1 MIAIMRKHIKL
12 FFSLLSL
19 LILLTFSRSPAASA
33 LPPTDSE
40 SLPGQTVLIRL
51 DPQVRQRYEP
61 PPAAFLSS
69 SEQAATATIVVNYN
83 GPGWTLD
90 AQTAFEFAV
99 DIWESLITSPV
110 PIVVDAEFGPLGPGV
125 LGGAGP
131 TTFRGNFSN
140 APQTNTW
147 YPIATA
153 NKLATYDLSPGLS
166 DIQATFSSS
175 YADWYFGTDSS
186 TPTDKISFV
195 SVVLHELGHGLGFLG
210 SMRVDGGIGIYGYS
224 GYPMIYDRY
233 TENGAGTALL
243 AYSNNSTDLGDQ
255 LTSNNI
261 FFDSPAAN
269 FANGGNRV
277 PLYAPSTWNQ
287 GSSYSHLAESFN
299 VTSHSL
305 MTYSISRGET
315 LHNPGSVTLCMFK
328 EMGWTVAET
337 CGSTAISGLT
347 AGNDGPTALGS
358 ATQFTASITS
368 GSNVTYEWDFGD
380 STNGNGLT
388 VSHQYAAPGSYIAQ
402 VTASNSI
409 NQETATTTVQV
420 EEAIAGLSAVNDG
433 PTLLGTATQLTATI
447 SGGSNVTY
455 NWDFG
460 DSTNG
465 SGASVPHQYA
475 APGSYIAEVTASN
488 AVSQSTTTTT
498 VQIDE
503 NITPIS
509 GLTAA
514 NDGPTIFGT
523 FTQLTATITSGNN
536 VTYEWDFGD
545 GASDNGGIISHQ
557 YTAPGTYT
565 AVVTATNS
573 VGQASATTIVQVEE
587 TITGLA
593 GDNDGPT
600 ILGTATQLTAS
611 ISSGSNVAYEWD
623 FGDGNSGSGPLV
635 SHQYAAPG
643 TYTAE
648 VAATNLVS
656 QNAAATVVM
665 VQEISSRVFIPLL
678 AKP

>member
-1 MIAIMRKHIKL
+1 MMKHIKL
-12 FFSLLSL
+12 FLPIFSLLIF
-19 LILLTFSRSPAASA
+19 LIFGKSPAASA
-33 LPPTDSE
+33 LPPIDSE
-40 SLPGQTVLIRL
+40 SLPGQIVLIRL

-83 GPGWTLD
+83 GLGWTAE

-131 TTFRGNFSN
+131 TTFQGNFPN
-140 APQTNTW
+140 APQTDTW

-153 NKLATYDLSPGLS
+153 NKLATFDLSPQS
-166 DIQATFSSS
+166 DIQATFSST
-175 YADWYFGTDSS
+175 YPDWHFGTGSS

-210 SMRVDGGIGIYGYS
+210 SMRVNGVTGVYGYS

-243 AYSNNSTDLGDQ
+243 DYPNNSTNLGDQ

-261 FFDSPAAN
+261 FFDSPGSN

-277 PLYAPSTWNQ
+277 PLYAPSPWSQ

-299 VTSHSL
+299 MTSHGL
-305 MTYSISRGET
+305 MTYSISKGET

-328 EMGWTVAET
+328 EMGWTVAES

-358 ATQFTASITS
+358 ATQLTASITN
-368 GSNVTYEWDFGD
+368 GSNVTYDWDFDDG
-380 STNGNGLT
+380 SSASGAT
-388 VSHQYAAPGSYIAQ
+388 VSHQYAAPGSYTAE

-409 NQETATTTVQV
+409 NQETATTIVQV
-420 EEAIAGLSAVNDG
+420 DQAIANLAAANDG
-433 PTLLGTATQLTATI
+433 PNALGTATQLTATI
-447 SGGSNVTY
+447 SSGSNVTY
-455 NWDFG
+455 EWDFG
-460 DSTNG
+460 DG
-465 SGASVPHQYA
+465 SKATGAVVSHQYA
-475 APGSYIAEVTASN
+475 APGTYTAEVSASN
-488 AVSQSTTTTT
+488 SLGQETATTI

-503 NITPIS
+503 SITPIS

-514 NDGPTIFGT
+514 NDGPTILGAT
-523 FTQLTATITSGNN
+523 TQLTATISSGSD
-536 VTYEWDFGD
+536 VTYEWNFSD
-545 GASDNGGIISHQ
+545 GTSGIGQVTFHMYAS
-557 YTAPGTYT
+557 
-565 AVVTATNS
+565 
-573 VGQASATTIVQVEE
+573 
-587 TITGLA
+587 
-593 GDNDGPT
+593 
-600 ILGTATQLTAS
+600 
-611 ISSGSNVAYEWD
+611 
-623 FGDGNSGSGPLV
+623 
-635 SHQYAAPG
+635 PG

-648 VAATNLVS
+648 VTATNLIS
-656 QNAAATVVM
+656 QEIATTKVM
-665 VQEISSRVFIPLL
+665 VKEISSRVFIPLL
-678 AKP
+678 VKP